1 MTLRRRLSRAM
12 NPSPGVPTVGSPAV
26 DGAVGG
32 QRKAPRKPPRK
43 NWRSRPPNVTGRGA
57 LIDEP
62 GLRLAIVCI
71 VKNEADYLEEWLC
84 FHFALGVDHVFLYD
98 NGSTDGTFE
107 LLETYANHGLVTI
120 VNWPLPGGQ
129 LGAYNH
135 ALRFFGPSV
144 DWLAFVDVDE
154 FIVPVKDDDI
164 PTILARYPEAADL
177 RMPRAEFGFSG
188 HRTQPVGL
196 VIEAYADI
204 ANTDGRD
211 ASKGPRVKTAL
222 QPSGISS
229 VDIHSSTVADALPQL
244 SDGSTV
250 DAPRETVEPS
260 ELMEVVQVNHY
271 YTRSWEE
278 FEAKRFR
285 GSATGRLP
293 RPGLPFDL
301 ATIRVDTKAQR
312 FAPQTRA
319 MMERIH
325 SLAPKPFLYGSQLG
339 LSHFPVPN
347 DLGRFAEF
355 AIVNMSAGFEE
366 AERGPAFRLK
376 NHYPAVGFV
385 GDLGTTEYEASPGCL
400 SSSDHARALADHVR
414 GEVCTTSE
422 ATEVVLESGSASLS
436 LDVSAPGQRRR
447 YALGFVISTDA
458 PLRLSAQNKR
468 HDGSTGASVSAELTT
483 DSTWAGVLDLDERPH
498 PVERVDVSFSGAG
511 TTVRVLDLFLLSYG

>member
-1 MTLRRRLSRAM
+1 M
-12 NPSPGVPTVGSPAV
+12 NRNADVPAAANPTAT
-26 DGAVGG
+26 GAAGA
-32 QRKAPRKPPRK
+32 QIKAPRRPPRK

-107 LLETYANHGLVTI
+107 LLEPYANHGLVTI

-144 DWLAFVDVDE
+144 AWLAFVDVDE
-154 FIVPVKDDDI
+154 FIVPIHDDDI
-164 PTILARYPEAADL
+164 PSILARYPEAADL

-188 HRTQPVGL
+188 HRTQPQGL
-196 VIEAYADI
+196 VIEAYTDI

-211 ASKGPRVKTAL
+211 PAKGPRVKTAL

-229 VDIHSSTVADALPQL
+229 VDIHSATVAERLPQRT
-244 SDGSTV
+244 DGSSV
-250 DAPRETVEPS
+250 EAPRESVMPT
-260 ELMEVVQVNHY
+260 ELMDVVQVNHY

-285 GSATGRLP
+285 GSAAGRLP

-301 ATIRVDTKAQR
+301 STIRVDTKAQR
-312 FAPQTRA
+312 FAPRTRA

-355 AIVNMSAGFEE
+355 AIVNLAAGFEE
-366 AERGPAFRLK
+366 AQRGPAFRLK
-376 NHYPAVGFV
+376 NHYAAVGFV
-385 GDLGTTEYEASPGCL
+385 GDLGTTEYEASPRCL
-400 SSSDHARALADHVR
+400 SSSDHVRALADHVR
-414 GEVCTTSE
+414 GDVCTTRDPAE
-422 ATEVVLESGSASLS
+422 LGLAEGSASMPL
-436 LDVSAPGQRRR
+436 VISASGQRRR
-447 YALGFVISTDA
+447 YAVGFVISTDA

-483 DSTWAGVLDLDERPH
+483 ASTWAGVIDLDERPH
-498 PVERVDVSFSGAG
+498 LVERVDVSFSGAG
-511 TTVRVLDLFLLSYG
+511 SAFRVLDLFLLSYG

>member
-1 MTLRRRLSRAM
+1 MA
-12 NPSPGVPTVGSPAV
+12 
-26 DGAVGG
+26 
-32 QRKAPRKPPRK
+32 
-43 NWRSRPPNVTGRGA
+43 GRGA
-57 LIDEP
+57 LIDDP

-107 LLETYANHGLVTI
+107 LLERYANHGLVTI
-120 VNWPLPGGQ
+120 VDWPLPGGQ

-154 FIVPVKDDDI
+154 FIVPVSDDDI
-164 PTILARYPEAADL
+164 PSILSRYPEAADL

-188 HRTQPVGL
+188 HRTQPDGL
-196 VIEAYADI
+196 VIEAYTQI

-211 ASKGPRVKTAL
+211 AEKGPRVKTAL

-229 VDIHSSTVADALPQL
+229 VDIHSATVADRLPQR
-244 SDGSTV
+244 SDGATIE
-250 DAPRETVEPS
+250 APRETVMPT
-260 ELMEVVQVNHY
+260 ELMDVVQVNHY

-285 GSATGRLP
+285 GSAAGRLP

-301 ATIRVDTKAQR
+301 PTIRVDTKAQR
-312 FAPQTRA
+312 FAPRTRA
-319 MMERIH
+319 MVERVH

-339 LSHFPVPN
+339 LAHFPIPN

-355 AIVNMSAGFEE
+355 AIVNLAAGFDE
-366 AERGPAFRLK
+366 AQRGPAFRLK
-376 NHYPAVGFV
+376 NHYSAVGFV
-385 GDLGTTEYEASPGCL
+385 GDLGTTDYDATPGCL
-400 SSSDHARALADHVR
+400 SSSDHVRALADHLR
-414 GEVCTTSE
+414 GEVGTTSE
-422 ATEVVLESGSASLS
+422 ATELVLKGGAASLS
-436 LDVSAPGQRRR
+436 LVASATDQRRR
-447 YALGFVISTDA
+447 YALGLVLAADA
-458 PLRLSAQNKR
+458 PLRLSAQTGR
-468 HDGSTGASVSAELTT
+468 HDGSASAPVSTDLTT
-483 DSTWAGVLDLDERPH
+483 ASTWAGVVELDERPH
-498 PVERVDVSFSGAG
+498 LVERVDVSFSGGG